1 MMPMGKP
8 RHKWMVSCVL
18 PSPST
23 VKCTKGCRRVQSH
36 HRRVRTTNLRGILWP
51 DWLRAV
57 AFPEISRSQRE
68 RERERERRRK
78 NVSRVCTFNEYSIHL
93 RLGIVSLL
101 TFPFCIREFL
111 LFFHETFAI
120 TRYTFGA
127 LRGNTFKGQSR
138 PSVPV
143 LSEKKKKSAL
153 LRF

>member
-57 AFPEISRSQRE
+57 AFSEISRSQRE
-68 RERERERRRK
+68 REREIDGGK
-78 NVSRVCTFNEYSIHL
+78 TCLAFVYSMNIQFTL
-93 RLGIVSLL
+93 DSGSFRFL
-101 TFPFCIREFL
+101 PF
-111 LFFHETFAI
+111 LFVFASSSYSSASTI
-120 TRYTFGA
+120 TRILWRVTQQY
-127 LRGNTFKGQSR
+127 
-138 PSVPV
+138 V
-143 LSEKKKKSAL
+143 
-153 LRF
+153 